1 MAMVLLAAL
10 MAVPMTGW
18 MLRSLPTANSQTA
31 GCHESEHPS
40 PAPRSPDY
48 ACCKIGHSIAL
59 PQVRFTL
66 PFSCLH
72 AVQLTATVTPL
83 QADPKAASFPSLA
96 FASPPASA
104 PLRI

>member
-1 MAMVLLAAL
+1 MVLLGAL
-10 MAVPMTGW
+10 MALPMNGW
-18 MLRSLPTANSQTA
+18 MLRSAPRAYPDAA
-31 GCHESEHPS
+31 GCHKSEHQNPHPQS
-40 PAPRSPDY
+40 SNY

-72 AVQLTATVTPL
+72 VVQLSAAEKPMQSDLFASVPL
-83 QADPKAASFPSLA
+83 LT
-96 FASPPASA
+96 FASPPASV

>member
-18 MLRSLPTANSQTA
+18 MLRSAPPAYPDAA
-31 GCHESEHPS
+31 GCHKSEHQNPYPQS
-40 PAPRSPDY
+40 SNY

-72 AVQLTATVTPL
+72 VVLLTATVTPL
-83 QADPKAASFPSLA
+83 QANPKAASFPSQA